1 MEEKEFSVQ
10 AYLTD
15 LQILKQTAEQ
25 IKKDFAFFSLEISF
39 SGKKE
44 EAYAELF
51 NRIYPHL
58 KKLMDSDYEKFFSL
72 LYRVDI
78 SEKQIAKEQAANKNE
93 EPAKIISDLII
104 KRCLQK
110 VILRKFYSK

>member
-10 AYLTD
+10 AYLND
-15 LQILKQTAEQ
+15 LQILQQTADQ
-25 IKKDFAFFSLEISF
+25 IKKDFSFFALEISF
-39 SGKKE
+39 SGNKE

-51 NRIYPHL
+51 NQIYPHL
-58 KKLMDSDYEKFFSL
+58 KQLMDSDNNKFFAL

-78 SEKQIAKEQAANKNE
+78 SEKQIARAQADAKNE
-93 EPAKIISDLII
+93 EPAKTISDLII

-110 VILRKFYSK
+110 VILRKLYSK